1 MVIGL
6 CLGSLALLWRFRQ
19 QSRPYHAPA
28 LVAALVTTMLSE
40 FLFTL
45 YSDIN
50 DTYNL
55 AGHLLKVLS
64 YLFLYRALVY
74 E

>member
-1 MVIGL
+1 
-6 CLGSLALLWRFRQ
+6 
-19 QSRPYHAPA
+19 
-28 LVAALVTTMLSE
+28 MLSE

-74 E
+74 ENLAEPFRKLAASSAELTATLIRMIFRD